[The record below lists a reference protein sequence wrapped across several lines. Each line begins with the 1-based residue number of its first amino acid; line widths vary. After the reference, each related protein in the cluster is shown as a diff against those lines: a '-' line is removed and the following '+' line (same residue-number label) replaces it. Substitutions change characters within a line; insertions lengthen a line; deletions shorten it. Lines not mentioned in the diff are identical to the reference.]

1 MGGRGARS
9 GMSDKGKKYG
19 SQYKS
24 LLTVGNVKFI
34 KKTDRQSEP
43 LMETMTKG
51 RVYATVGKNGPTDI
65 TYFDNDRKRNK
76 TIHLDHPHNGLKPHT
91 HHGYF
96 HNENDTDKGAARLT
110 SKEKALVEMVNKA
123 WYDNQS
129 NRR

>member
-1 MGGRGARS
+1 MGGRGASS
-9 GMSDKGKKYG
+9 GISGKGKKYG

-34 KKTDRQSEP
+34 KKTNRQSEP

-51 RVYATVGKNGPTDI
+51 RVYAIVGKDGPTDI
-65 TYFDNDRKRNK
+65 TYFDSDGKRTK
-76 TIHLDHPHNGLKPHT
+76 TIHLDHPHKELKPHT

-96 HNENDTDKGAARLT
+96 HSENDSDKGAARLT
-110 SKEKALVEMVNKA
+110 SKEKALVEMVNRA
-123 WYDNQS
+123 WYDNNS